1 MKDYTQSKEK
11 SFLSYDF
18 SLISSD
24 VLGKMYENYLGTIQR
39 KQDGAYYT
47 PNYISKYIA
56 ENTIIPY
63 LSKSNVTNIPDLISE
78 YADNIKELES
88 KIHNIKILDPA
99 CGTGEFLIR
108 AIDVL
113 LKISKAIQN
122 HKEKSGKY
130 SHTLEKRKSQSLLR
144 MQHLIKRLKST
155 ELRTIIQNNI
165 FGVDINEEA
174 IEITQ
179 LNMFLKLATS
189 SQQLLDVST
198 NYTNWE

>member
-1 MKDYTQSKEK
+1 
-11 SFLSYDF
+11 
-18 SLISSD
+18 
-24 VLGKMYENYLGTIQR
+24 MYENYLGTIQR

-122 HKEKSGKY
+122 HKEKSGEIFTRWKKEKVRVCY
-130 SHTLEKRKSQSLLR
+130 SMLTFDKEIEVQ
-144 MQHLIKRLKST
+144 

-189 SQQLLDVST
+189 SQQLLDISKNLRVGNSS
-198 NYTNWE
+198 ELMIRA